1 MKVNRRRL
9 HLLLLLL
16 AATIALSFY
25 YDRSSSTAM
34 RPHPGRTSILPVFQ
48 SEATGH
54 ASTIPTIHQLPP
66 PQEEANTTTPHR
78 NLFRYADVP
87 PAPKYVPPPPPP
99 PPEIKPESRFLGTL
113 DEGHLHA
120 LFGFKGDVL
129 PLKEGDT
136 LEGKYLVKQ
145 VDIDSVLLEDP
156 AHGNTRVLTLVKK

>member
-1 MKVNRRRL
+1 MNGNRGRL

-16 AATIALSFY
+16 AAAIVLSFY
-25 YDRSSSTAM
+25 YDRSGTSA
-34 RPHPGRTSILPVFQ
+34 PPKPGRTGILPVFQ
-48 SEATGH
+48 SHVSGQVAP
-54 ASTIPTIHQLPP
+54 IPDIHQLPP
-66 PQEEANTTTPHR
+66 AQDESNTTTPHR
-78 NLFRYADVP
+78 NPFRYADVP
-87 PAPKYVPPPPPP
+87 PAPKYVPPPPPPP

-145 VDIDSVLLEDP
+145 VDTDSVLLEDT
-156 AHGNTRVLTLVKK
+156 AHGNTTIFTLAKK